1 MIMSSGCTRDGAES
15 LWTGSC
21 REAVYGIEF
30 RDCRVVGFI
39 SSDRVNIII

>member
-1 MIMSSGCTRDGAES
+1 VIMSRGCTRDRAER

-39 SSDRVNIII
+39 SSGRVNIII